1 MKILHQDRDEGVIKI
16 RVQSTDDCWHLY
28 NLLEEGD
35 RAASFTHRTSQQP
48 QDKTRAGK
56 GEKEGMYLTLEVA
69 DVGFQRFS
77 DRLRIQGVIV
87 EGPQDL
93 GKHHTFNV
101 TPGTVLTI
109 QKEWGPSHLKRLK
122 KAVEASAQPSIVVLA
137 MDEEEATIALLHQYG
152 VEEKAHIVSGRSGK
166 QYESDSTEHE
176 YYGDIY
182 AKLQQYDLPLVIV
195 GPGFAKETFLS
206 FAQNRGDL
214 GRYVVETIG
223 HAGMAGVKE
232 AMNRGIV
239 ERIVEASTLA
249 RESRQVEELL
259 QAIAKDEA
267 VTYGED
273 EVARAIELGAAE
285 RVLVVSNILHE
296 KETLLEKAE
305 KMGAEVHAV
314 SDIHES
320 GEKLAALGGIA
331 AFLRYRIS

>member
-1 MKILHQDRDEGVIKI
+1 MKILSQDRDEGTIQI

-35 RAASFTHRTSQQP
+35 RAAAFTQRTSQQP

-56 GEKEGMYLTLEVA
+56 GEKESMYLTLEVT

-77 DRLRIQGVIV
+77 DRLRIQGVIA

-101 TPGTVLTI
+101 TPGTTLTI
-109 QKEWGPSHLKRLK
+109 EKEWRPMHLKRLQ
-122 KAVEASAQPSIVVLA
+122 KAVEASRQPSIIVLA
-137 MDEEEATIALLHQYG
+137 MDEDEATIAFIHQYG
-152 VEEKAHIVSGRSGK
+152 VEQKAHITSGRSGK
-166 QYESDSTEHE
+166 QYESDSTEHQ

-195 GPGFAKETFLS
+195 GPGFAKENFLS
-206 FAQNRGDL
+206 FTQDKGDL
-214 GRYVVETIG
+214 DRYIVETTG

-259 QAIAKDEA
+259 EAIATDA
-267 VTYGED
+267 PVTYGDD

-285 RVLVVSNILHE
+285 RVLVLSNLLHE
-296 KETLLEKAE
+296 KETLLEQAE
-305 KMGAEVHAV
+305 QMGAEVHAI
-314 SDIHES
+314 SDVHES
-320 GEKLAALGGIA
+320 GEKLDALGGIA

>member
-1 MKILHQDRDEGVIKI
+1 MKILSQDRDEGTIKI

-28 NLLEEGD
+28 NLLEPGD
-35 RAASFTHRTSQQP
+35 RAAALTQRTSQEP
-48 QDKTRAGK
+48 QGKTRAGK
-56 GEKEGMYLTLEVA
+56 GEREGMYLTLEVA

-101 TPGTVLTI
+101 TPGTTLTI
-109 QKEWGPSHLKRLK
+109 EKEWGPSHLKRLK
-122 KAVEASAQPSIVVLA
+122 KAVEVSRQPNIVVLA
-137 MDEEEATIALLHQYG
+137 MDDEEATIAFIHQYG
-152 VEEKAHIVSGRSGK
+152 VEQKAHITSGRSGK
-166 QYESDSTEHE
+166 QYESNSTEQE

-182 AKLQQYDLPLVIV
+182 AKLQQYDLPTVIV
-195 GPGFAKETFLS
+195 GPGFAKENFLS
-206 FAQNRGDL
+206 F
-214 GRYVVETIG
+214 VENKGGIDHYIVDTTG

-259 QAIAKDEA
+259 QAIAQDEP

-273 EVARAIELGAAE
+273 EVARAIDLGAAE
-285 RVLVVSNILHE
+285 RVLVLSNLLHE
-296 KETLLEKAE
+296 KETLLEEAE
-305 KMGAEVHAV
+305 QMGAEVHAI
-314 SDIHES
+314 SDVHES

>member
-1 MKILHQDRDEGVIKI
+1 MKILGQDRDEGRIKL
-16 RVQSTDDCWHLY
+16 RVQSTDDCWHLH
-28 NLLEEGD
+28 NLLEAGD
-35 RAASFTHRTSQQP
+35 RAAAFTHRTSQQP

-56 GEKEGMYLTLEVA
+56 GEKVGMYLALEVI

-122 KAVEASAQPSIVVLA
+122 KAVEASRQPDIVVVA
-137 MDEEEATIALLHQYG
+137 MDDDEATVAVIHQYG
-152 VEEKAHIVSGRSGK
+152 VEEKAHITSGRSGK
-166 QYESDSTEHE
+166 QYESDNTEHE

-195 GPGFAKETFLS
+195 GPGFAKENLQS
-206 FAQNRGDL
+206 FIQNKKDL
-214 GRYVVETIG
+214 GRHIVETTG

-249 RESRQVEELL
+249 RESRLVEKLL
-259 QAIAKDEA
+259 QAIAQDKPA
-267 VTYGED
+267 TYGEE
-273 EVARAIELGAAE
+273 EVTRAIELGAAE
-285 RVLVVSNILHE
+285 QVLVLSNLLHE
-296 KETLLEKAE
+296 KEELLEKAE
-305 KMGAEVHAV
+305 RMGAEVHAI

-331 AFLRYRIS
+331 ALLRYRIS

>member
-1 MKILHQDRDEGVIKI
+1 MKILSQDRDEGVIKVRI
-16 RVQSTDDCWHLY
+16 QSTDDCWHLY
-28 NLLEEGD
+28 NLLEPGD
-35 RAASFTHRTSQQP
+35 HAASFTHRTSQEP
-48 QDKTRAGK
+48 QGKTRAGK
-56 GEKEGMYLTLEVA
+56 GEKEGMYLTLEVT

-101 TPGTVLTI
+101 TPGSTLAV

-122 KAVEASAQPSIVVLA
+122 KAVEASKQPSIVVLA
-137 MDEEEATIALLHQYG
+137 MDDEEATIALIHQYG
-152 VEEKAHIVSGRSGK
+152 VEEKAHIMSGRSGK
-166 QYESDSTEHE
+166 QYESENTEQQ

-182 AKLQQYDLPLVIV
+182 ATLQQYDLPLVIV
-195 GPGFAKETFLS
+195 GPGFAKESFLS
-206 FAQNRGDL
+206 FAQNRGEM
-214 GRYVVETIG
+214 GRYIMETIG

-249 RESRQVEELL
+249 RESRQGEELL
-259 QAIAKDEA
+259 QTIAKDEA
-267 VTYGED
+267 GTYGED

-285 RVLVVSNILHE
+285 RVLVASNLLHE
-296 KETLLEKAE
+296 KEELLEKAE
-305 KMGAEVHAV
+305 QMGAEVHAI

-320 GEKLAALGGIA
+320 GEKLTALGGIA